1 MAVLIITAALPAR
14 AQDAEEV
21 EIQEGQFK
29 FEYSNDLNGYIISPN
44 RYSGWEW
51 DRSDVVFISVPSTR
65 LRDGLP
71 VVGLSGFESL
81 KYLDFIE
88 FESPCHVKYICDNCF
103 QYCESLGATEP
114 LTLPSTVETI
124 GDYAFYGC
132 TRLRINLNSTLTY
145 IGVSAFEKCTSLQSI
160 TLPKSLKVIREYAF
174 RNCANFDNWGNF
186 IGGGLE
192 SVVFEDGVDFYT
204 NDVYCFYNNVFW
216 GCANLNSVKL
226 PNGTPGR
233 FVIPMG
239 TFGYCSNLRSIK
251 FPPNTGKIEQ
261 MAFYRSGLDTLDLT
275 NITWKDTFYLDGY
288 YTFAACENLTT
299 VKAKGKVRFDG
310 LYTFQDCTALK
321 TVTFTGEGN
330 DYTIMNPDIFKRCY
344 ELETVSFYH
353 LKGNGQSNDM
363 DSVFTD
369 CKKLVSVTSTL
380 PPEISKIGYSCF
392 DGCESLTTLSL
403 PKQPFAINETAF
415 RGCTALTSFDFANV
429 SSIGK
434 GSFSGCTGLI
444 SVPNISHLTSI
455 TESAFEGCTSLPSLE
470 FADLASIGTKA
481 FAGCTALTSIKFT
494 NNPPTETIENAFDEW
509 HFTNT
514 LIDVLDEKYSVFV
527 ADAVWGKFLKIKH
540 PTLFAYTPV
549 EGGYSIAKGQFA
561 LSEDFAGM
569 LEIPTEYETGKV
581 VAIAAG
587 AFEGLTGLT
596 GVTLPKDLTAVG
608 ANAFAKCT
616 GITTVINKRSEPL
629 TADASVFA
637 EQTYTGGTLTV
648 PFGSGDAYSQ
658 TAPWSNFAGRITEGL
673 GNRTLAKPT
682 ASPEPSEFNFSL
694 ELTLTNP
701 NETGTIYYYIVSEG
715 DNLANV
721 HTVYTYTEPLQIQ
734 ATGTVVAYVSNGTDC
749 SEPVSFKY
757 THIPCKI
764 DETIT
769 VTEGTSND
777 DFTTVSSESLEN
789 VVIDNVYYS
798 ITDDNS
804 GCSATDGLVLN
815 ATSSID
821 DVYEFNSAVESEVDP
836 VCDFN
841 GIALKVQGVGSITF
855 AGVEN
860 KGNARLTLVLGDGS
874 PVYVDELTGGKYEF
888 SLPVAKYLYIFAS
901 QTAPSA
907 APQFKAPAPGENSVT
922 LTSITLNVSD
932 LYISTETG
940 LDKIL
945 AANPGES
952 YRIGHTINLNGH
964 YYDGTYLYASTE
976 DGTGSSRNTYN
987 LGKAGNEGSDDYMAY
1002 QGDWVAI
1009 SGLTE
1014 QYLGQINTADFV
1026 VEVVSNDAYPV
1037 ISFPVKPDFA
1047 LVTPPSTPFDTHSF
1061 RVENFNFK
1069 ADHPDVNNIW
1079 LIAPQPAEYC
1089 TLRGFVRME
1098 NIHAE
1103 DGYLELWSR
1112 EWRLTEEDG
1121 TTIEPLTVKVYY
1133 DSEVSAAL
1141 TEMAWYVFTGIV
1153 SREGDN
1159 LVFTAHTADYEKPSA
1174 IEDIEAA
1181 SGARISAA
1189 NGTIHVACDTPT
1201 TIAVYTMTGQLVA
1214 TVEATTATIPVAPG
1228 LYLVKAG
1235 PQATKLSVK

>member
-1 MAVLIITAALPAR
+1 MLKRLLHLLKPQAWLLAVLIITAALPSR
-14 AQDAEEV
+14 AQDEFYADQDF
-21 EIQEGQFK
+21 QEWLLK
-29 FEYSNDLNGYIISPN
+29 FEYSDDLNGYIVLPRKGN
-44 RYSGWEW
+44 GQPW
-51 DRSDVVFISVPSTR
+51 DEKTTEQSQLYVPSIR
-65 LRDGLP
+65 LQDGKP
-71 VVGLSGFESL
+71 VVALSGFGSL
-81 KYLDFIE
+81 KNLDQIF
-88 FESPCHVKYICDNCF
+88 FRADCNVKYICDNCF
-103 QYCESLGATEP
+103 KGCTSIWNIQNF
-114 LTLPSTVETI
+114 PSTIETI

-132 TRLRINLNSTLTY
+132 SSITEINLPGTLTY
-145 IGVSAFEKCTSLQSI
+145 IGISAFEKCTSLQSI

-192 SVVFEDGVDFYT
+192 SVVFEDRVDFYT

-216 GCANLNSVKL
+216 GCSNLSKVTL
-226 PNGTPGR
+226 PSNTPGR
-233 FVIPMG
+233 FVIPAG
-239 TFGYCSNLRSIK
+239 TFGYCSKLRSIK

-403 PKQPFAINETAF
+403 PKQAFAINETAF
-415 RGCTALTSFDFANV
+415 RNCKSLTSLELAD
-429 SSIGK
+429 
-434 GSFSGCTGLI
+434 
-444 SVPNISHLTSI
+444 LTSI
-455 TESAFEGCTSLPSLE
+455 
-470 FADLASIGTKA
+470 DTKA
-481 FAGCTALTSIKFT
+481 FAGCTALTSITFT
-494 NNPPTETIENAFDEW
+494 NNPPTTTIEDAFDEW

-514 LIDVLDEKYSVFV
+514 LIDVLDEKYSAF
-527 ADAVWGKFLKIKH
+527 ANDAVWRQFLKLKH
-540 PTLFAYTPV
+540 PALFAYSEVP
-549 EGGYSIAKGQFA
+549 GGYSVTKSQYA
-561 LSEDFAGM
+561 LDADFNDM
-569 LEIPTEYETGKV
+569 LVITAEYNSGAV
-581 VAIAAG
+581 VAIAEG
-587 AFEGLTGLT
+587 AFQNFTALT
-596 GVTLPKDLTAVG
+596 GVTLPEGLTSIG
-608 ANAFAKCT
+608 DNAFAGCT
-616 GITTVINKRSEPL
+616 NIKTVINKSPAPL
-629 TADASVFA
+629 SADACPESAFA
-637 EQTYTGGTLTV
+637 AEKTYSTGTLTV

-836 VCDFN
+836 TCDFN

-855 AGVEN
+855 TGAVN
-860 KGNARLTLVLGDGS
+860 KGNARLTMVLGNG
-874 PVYVDELTGGKYEF
+874 PAVYVDELVDGKYEF
-888 SLPVAKYLYIFAS
+888 ALPAAKYLYIFAT
-901 QTAPSA
+901 QTAPLT
-907 APQFKAPAPGENSVT
+907 APQFKAPAPGENGVVLKSM
-922 LTSITLNVSD
+922 SIDITD
-932 LYISTETG
+932 LYINTVTG
-940 LDKIL
+940 LDKVL
-945 AANPGES
+945 SANVNDS
-952 YRIGHTINLNGH
+952 YRINTPLYGR
-964 YYDGTYLYASTE
+964 YFDGTYLYASTM
-976 DGTGSSRNTYN
+976 DNNGS
-987 LGKAGNEGSDDYMAY
+987 
-1002 QGDWVAI
+1002 
-1009 SGLTE
+1009 
-1014 QYLGQINTADFV
+1014 
-1026 VEVVSNDAYPV
+1026 
-1037 ISFPVKPDFA
+1037 
-1047 LVTPPSTPFDTHSF
+1047 
-1061 RVENFNFK
+1061 
-1069 ADHPDVNNIW
+1069 
-1079 LIAPQPAEYC
+1079 
-1089 TLRGFVRME
+1089 
-1098 NIHAE
+1098 
-1103 DGYLELWSR
+1103 
-1112 EWRLTEEDG
+1112 
-1121 TTIEPLTVKVYY
+1121 
-1133 DSEVSAAL
+1133 
-1141 TEMAWYVFTGIV
+1141 
-1153 SREGDN
+1153 
-1159 LVFTAHTADYEKPSA
+1159 
-1174 IEDIEAA
+1174 
-1181 SGARISAA
+1181 
-1189 NGTIHVACDTPT
+1189 
-1201 TIAVYTMTGQLVA
+1201 
-1214 TVEATTATIPVAPG
+1214 
-1228 LYLVKAG
+1228 
-1235 PQATKLSVK
+1235 